1 MHCCALSQALLT
13 VCINK
18 QPLRTA
24 PRQSPA
30 ICGEGLN
37 KPLLKIQ
44 VHRKIYHPL
53 FRKFSVVKVESLG
66 CAKNCQFLAFF
77 VVIVWLAA
85 CRHNRIM
92 IMAPVTALHYLQDNE
107 ERNNHFFADIPIMAG
122 CLVISLFRSHLLSSD
137 NGRAQSNQNIAIASH
152 SLSHCLHFI
161 WPASG
166 GQPSIFYIVTKYVK

>member
-1 MHCCALSQALLT
+1 MQ
-13 VCINK
+13 CINFYNF
-18 QPLRTA
+18 PVL
-24 PRQSPA
+24 
-30 ICGEGLN
+30 GD
-37 KPLLKIQ
+37 LLQ
-44 VHRKIYHPL
+44 WKIYHPL
-53 FRKFSVVKVESLG
+53 FRKFSVVKVESLW
-66 CAKNCQFLAFF
+66 CAKYCQFLALF